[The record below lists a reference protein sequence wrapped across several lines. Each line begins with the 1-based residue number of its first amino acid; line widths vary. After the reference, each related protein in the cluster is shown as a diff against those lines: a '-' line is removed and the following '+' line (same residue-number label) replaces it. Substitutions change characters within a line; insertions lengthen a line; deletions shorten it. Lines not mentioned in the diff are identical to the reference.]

1 MLTARRPR
9 CEPNVTLPAI
19 SANRVS
25 SPPRP
30 TLMPGWKCVPRCRT
44 MISPA
49 LTRWPPNRLTP
60 SRWALESRPFR
71 LDEAPFLCAMSA
83 LRLLRCVDAG
93 DQDLR
98 VLLAVAQTAAV
109 TGLVPVVD
117 HVDLRSGRV
126 ADDLRRDLVPAHLG
140 RVGNHVV
147 VVDHQDGWQHDAGA
161 DGAGKLIDVQDVI
174 DRHFFLPAACAH
186 NRVHPRTLS
195 PSCVPSR
202 PGLPGFGVPTTGSPE
217 LTTGILGAHAGTS
230 QAPTLK
236 ITRASAL
243 GSNSR
248 SLSALR
254 LVFRGPERS
263 GRCRA
268 PGPRW
273 LPGPVRRRWSGPRWP
288 QGPV

>member
-30 TLMPGWKCVPRCRT
+30 TLMPGWKCVPRWRT

-49 LTRWPPNRLTP
+49 FTRWPPKRLTP
-60 SRWALESRPFR
+60 SRWALESRPLR
-71 LDEAPFLCAMSA
+71 LDDAPFLCAISA

-93 DQDLR
+93 DPHLR
-98 VLLAVAQTAAV
+98 VLLAVAETTPV

-126 ADDLRRDLVPAHLG
+126 ADDLSRDPVPADLRG
-140 RVGNHVV
+140 VGNHVV
-147 VVDHQDGWQHDAGA
+147 VVDHQDGRQRDAGA
-161 DGAGKLIDVQDVI
+161 DVAGKLVDVQDVI
-174 DRHFFLPAACAH
+174 DRHFFLPATCAH

-202 PGLPGFGVPTTGSPE
+202 IPDFGQERCANDGL
-217 LTTGILGAHAGTS
+217 A
-230 QAPTLK
+230 
-236 ITRASAL
+236 
-243 GSNSR
+243 
-248 SLSALR
+248 
-254 LVFRGPERS
+254 
-263 GRCRA
+263 
-268 PGPRW
+268 
-273 LPGPVRRRWSGPRWP
+273 
-288 QGPV
+288 